1 MKTKDIKSI
10 EKSKSITD
18 KAKELKDII
27 IKNAND
33 LADRI
38 LNRAIA
44 REEAEKLW
52 AEKKEELLKKASE
65 ARKKAAQ
72 EKRNKRNEKRLEIN
86 KTIPFCHIGKFADPE
101 DVTKYNDYITTVRKR
116 QEELKEEINS
126 KSKVEKK
133 QDKTEKNINK
143 VNVHKRKPDQRTTAD
158 ERIKAA
164 IERKIQGKAN
174 YRKELQKQASE
185 IEADPEGYQARQQKK
200 QKSEQERLD
209 MLAAKRKDR
218 LDRKIKTELTIKQ
231 RILKQ
236 IEDFKESQ
244 KKRLE
249 KKKLKQA
256 KYITKGGEKVN
267 KFKIKTPLRPST
279 IVEKK
284 DITLNSYNV
293 IIARVTDKNTIIDSK
308 PQVIKCKP
316 NTLSNHIKDIHNSN
330 MKDKNSENYV
340 GTFVYS
346 IDQPDHC
353 IFEMISNSKLNIEG
367 KLTSRLAAQRETKA
381 A

>member
-18 KAKELKDII
+18 KAKELKEII
-27 IKNAND
+27 ISNANA

-38 LNRAIA
+38 LDRAIA
-44 REEAEKLW
+44 REEAEKQW
-52 AEKKEELLKKASE
+52 AEKKEELLKKATE
-65 ARKKAAQ
+65 LRKKAAQ
-72 EKRNKRNEKRLEIN
+72 EKRDRRNNQRLEIN
-86 KTIPFCHIGKFADPE
+86 KTIPFCHAGKFANPE
-101 DVTKYNDYITTVRKR
+101 DVTKYNDYIAAVRKQ
-116 QEELKEEINS
+116 QEELANKVKTESKKEET
-126 KSKVEKK
+126 VEKK
-133 QDKTEKNINK
+133 HNK
-143 VNVHKRKPDQRTTAD
+143 KDTVKRTPTMRTTKD

-164 IERKIQGKAN
+164 IEKKIQGKAN

-185 IEADPEGYQARQQKK
+185 IEADPKGYQARQQKK

-267 KFKIKTPLRPST
+267 KFKIKTPLRPSV
-279 IVEKK
+279 IIEKK
-284 DITLNSYNV
+284 DTELNSYNV
-293 IIARVTDKNTIIDSK
+293 VIARVTDKNTIIDSK
-308 PQVIKCKP
+308 PQVVKCKS
-316 NTLSNHIKDIHNSN
+316 NTLSNHIKDIHNSQ
-330 MKDKNSENYV
+330 MKDKNNENYV
-340 GTFVYS
+340 GTFVYP

-353 IFEMISNSKLNIEG
+353 IFEMINSKKLNIEG
-367 KLTSRLAAQRETKA
+367 KLTSRIASQRETKA